1 MKGNS
6 EIKTYELWGFRLFL
20 AWCITAMLF
29 MLINTE
35 NDIFYISYVTH
46 VETKAFVFIFLLV
59 VVVLT
64 NANVLLKRWYTDV
77 VLCLF
82 VVPLYTTF
90 MVINKASIYMCLA
103 IFIFV
108 FILAGYTFKRFAKYT
123 DNVKIGNLTS
133 KVIVMMVLI
142 LWMAYLMMLTL
153 IRYLSLK
160 SPCYDFGIFSQM
172 YYYMKDCLIPY
183 TTCERNMLLSHLDVH
198 MSPILYILL
207 PIYCIFPSPAT
218 ILVSQVLL
226 LAGAVVPLYL
236 ICKEKKLSNLF
247 TTVICVVYLLYPTMS
262 GGLFYDFHE
271 NKFLP
276 LVIFWFIYFMEK
288 RKLIPSVICMILVCG
303 VKEDAAVYAGCV
315 ALYYIFAY
323 KMKKEKVRAIIMFTF
338 IMLYF
343 IFVVKYLG
351 EMGDGAMTGRFGA
364 FLANKDDSIFSMV
377 VNIIK
382 NPTYFFANIMQE
394 EKAEFLLWTMIPL
407 CFVPVLGRKM
417 VNYILILPY
426 LLLHFITSYLY
437 QYNIYYQ
444 YGYGS
449 MSLLLFMVILYFA
462 ENDSGKKQH
471 RRNVFLA
478 FMMVFG
484 VMITFTSSITAKHY
498 YIINYTYEEEK
509 SDLIRKTLE
518 ETIPEDASVEASS
531 YFVVPLSDRHNI
543 YQIGTKNRCEYVVY
557 DLRISGDQPKI
568 EEYQKEKLA
577 DGYEIIQEIEGL
589 VRILKLKQ

>member
-1 MKGNS
+1 
-6 EIKTYELWGFRLFL
+6 
-20 AWCITAMLF
+20 
-29 MLINTE
+29 
-35 NDIFYISYVTH
+35 
-46 VETKAFVFIFLLV
+46 
-59 VVVLT
+59 
-64 NANVLLKRWYTDV
+64 
-77 VLCLF
+77 
-82 VVPLYTTF
+82 
-90 MVINKASIYMCLA
+90 
-103 IFIFV
+103 
-108 FILAGYTFKRFAKYT
+108 
-123 DNVKIGNLTS
+123 
-133 KVIVMMVLI
+133 
-142 LWMAYLMMLTL
+142 
-153 IRYLSLK
+153 
-160 SPCYDFGIFSQM
+160 
-172 YYYMKDCLIPY
+172 
-183 TTCERNMLLSHLDVH
+183 
-198 MSPILYILL
+198 
-207 PIYCIFPSPAT
+207 
-218 ILVSQVLL
+218 
-226 LAGAVVPLYL
+226 
-236 ICKEKKLSNLF
+236 
-247 TTVICVVYLLYPTMS
+247 
-262 GGLFYDFHE
+262 
-271 NKFLP
+271 
-276 LVIFWFIYFMEK
+276 
-288 RKLIPSVICMILVCG
+288 
-303 VKEDAAVYAGCV
+303 
-315 ALYYIFAY
+315 
-323 KMKKEKVRAIIMFTF
+323 MFTF